1 MNATAS
7 LSPLRRREGPSA
19 GLVLGVIGII
29 TLALAS
35 FIVIWFL
42 GGAIGSPLLVAV
54 SGAMALVPLA
64 FVLWAVA
71 AIDRW
76 EPEPRIAMWFAALW
90 GGIAAVLLTLAMNS
104 LVLEPIVAPF
114 LQSQEQYE
122 LYATVIQAP
131 ITEELW
137 KGIPVVIMF
146 LWFRRTF
153 DGPVDGV
160 VLAALSAAGFA
171 FTENILYFGTSL
183 AETGD
188 GIFIF
193 FLRGVMSPLT
203 HALFT
208 AVGIGLALGFAARL
222 RSRWWILLAFP
233 AGWFVSALLHALW
246 NSASWWVPGGTVGFF
261 VYYLVVQVPLCVLA
275 AVAVWLLLRQEMR
288 LTRLRLD
295 DYGRAGWFTA
305 EEVDRLATSEGRA
318 ALMDWGRKRGLGR
331 AMRDYV
337 QTATRLANH
346 RQHAL
351 LGRGGAK
358 DVADEA
364 SLLAALMHH
373 RRSMASAAVGQ
384 PVPLVH
390 GAPVSAP
397 GLRRV
402 QRFGDLEPTRPV
414 RR

>member
-1 MNATAS
+1 VNATAS

-19 GLVLGVIGII
+19 GLVLGVVGIV

-42 GGAIGSPLLVAV
+42 GGAIGSPVLLAA
-54 SGAMALVPLA
+54 SGVMALVPLA

-76 EPEPRIAMWFAALW
+76 EPEPRIAMWFSALW
-90 GGIAAVLLTLAMNS
+90 GGIAAVLLTLALNS

-122 LYATVIQAP
+122 FYATVVQAP

-188 GIFIF
+188 GTFIF
-193 FLRGVMSPLT
+193 FLRGIMSPLT
-203 HALFT
+203 HAIFT

-222 RSRWWILLAFP
+222 RSRWWILLALP
-233 AGWFVSALLHALW
+233 AGWLVSALLHALW

-305 EEVDRLATSEGRA
+305 EEVDRLATSDGRA
-318 ALMDWGRKRGLGR
+318 ALLDWARSRGLRRG
-331 AMRDYV
+331 MHDYI

-351 LGRGGAK
+351 LGRNGAR

-364 SLLAALMHH
+364 SLLADLMHH
-373 RRSMASAAVGQ
+373 RRAMASAAVGQ
-384 PVPLVH
+384 FVPVAH

-397 GLRRV
+397 AGRRV
-402 QRFGDLEPTRPV
+402 QRFGDLEPTRPA